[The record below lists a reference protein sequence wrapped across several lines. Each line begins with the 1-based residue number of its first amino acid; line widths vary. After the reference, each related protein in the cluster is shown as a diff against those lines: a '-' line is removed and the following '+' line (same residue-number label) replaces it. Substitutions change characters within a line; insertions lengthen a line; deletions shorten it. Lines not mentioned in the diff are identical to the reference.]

1 MNSPI
6 VIRSVDPGLC
16 AGWWSAAWALFLRSA
31 ARWIALGLV
40 AMLGF
45 GLLGSVPWVGA
56 LLAALLSPVALGAW
70 VLAAHRVH
78 GGATLA
84 VRPVLAGLR
93 GRPLRALLTLGAWLA
108 GATLLMMWVSAAL
121 GLEAMRGA
129 LVLDAPHDAR
139 AQAALGTGM
148 LALLLLLAFS
158 LLLMAALWF
167 APALVLLR
175 GASPAQAVLAS
186 LRAVRDNGLTFL
198 LYAMVQLLLAALA
211 SLPPYQTGWL
221 VMVPV
226 MLLTIYV
233 SYRDVFEG

>member
-1 MNSPI
+1 MNGPI
-6 VIRSVDPGLC
+6 VILSVDPGRC
-16 AGWWSAAWALFLRSA
+16 AGWWSEAWALFLRSA
-31 ARWIALGLV
+31 PRWIALGVV

-45 GLLGSVPWVGA
+45 GLLGSVPWVGT

-70 VLAAHRVH
+70 MLAAHQVQ
-78 GGATLA
+78 GGDAPDA
-84 VRPVLAGLR
+84 RSVLAGLR

-108 GATLLMMWVSAAL
+108 GATLAMMAVSGAL

-129 LVLDAPHDAR
+129 VALDATHDAR
-139 AQAALGTGM
+139 AQAALGIGM

-167 APALVLLR
+167 APALVVLR
-175 GASPAQAVLAS
+175 GASPVQAALAS

-198 LYAMVQLLLAALA
+198 LFAIVQLLLASLA

-226 MLLTIYV
+226 TLLTTYV
-233 SYRDVFEG
+233 SYREVFEG